1 MAEGTDVTP
10 VTPETAPSGDSKTT
24 VQPQAPVSGN
34 ASDPAEVERLRKE
47 AQQQTMRANQ
57 LQKDLEARKKA
68 DEEARQKQLE
78 ENEQFKDLWE
88 KEKAEK
94 EALISERETARRKAE
109 LQAETSNLF
118 KDYSPAVQ
126 KLAVTAGLSLSDDSD
141 EAKADLKAKLDT
153 FSSEIGSPRVEAN
166 NPPPTETPTPD
177 REQAIK
183 VMRMNNVPN
192 STRRNAVKTAV
203 GNLESIKA
211 MKAQVG
217 VPESQ

>member
-24 VQPQAPVSGN
+24 VQPQAPIQGN

-94 EALISERETARRKAE
+94 EALISEREANRRKAE
-109 LQAETSNLF
+109 LQAETNNLF

-126 KLAVTAGLSLSDDSD
+126 KLATTAELSLSDDSD
-141 EAKADLKAKLDT
+141 EAKAELKTKLDT
-153 FSSEIGSPRVEAN
+153 FSSEIGSPKVEAN
-166 NPPPTETPTPD
+166 NPPPSGAPTDD
-177 REQAIK
+177 RSRQIE

-192 STRRNAVKTAV
+192 SAKSAATKKAV
-203 GNLESIKA
+203 GGLSSLKEMRKMA
-211 MKAQVG
+211 G
-217 VPESQ
+217 VSEPQ

>member
-10 VTPETAPSGDSKTT
+10 VTPETAPPGDSKTT
-24 VQPQAPVSGN
+24 VQPQAPVQGN

-94 EALISERETARRKAE
+94 EALISEREAAQRKAE

-126 KLAVTAGLSLSDDSD
+126 DVARTTGLSLTDDSD
-141 EAKADLKAKLDT
+141 EAKAELKSKLDT
-153 FSSEIGSPRVEAN
+153 ITSKIGSPRVEAN
-166 NPPPTETPTPD
+166 NPPPSETPTPD

-192 STRRNAVKTAV
+192 STKQAATRQAV
-203 GNLESIKA
+203 GTLESLKT
-211 MKAQVG
+211 MKAQAG